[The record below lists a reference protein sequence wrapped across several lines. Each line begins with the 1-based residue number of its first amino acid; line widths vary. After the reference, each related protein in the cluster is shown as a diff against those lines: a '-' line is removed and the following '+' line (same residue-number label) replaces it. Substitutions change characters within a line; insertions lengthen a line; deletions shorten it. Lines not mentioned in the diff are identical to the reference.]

1 MSEKEQRETERT
13 PVVLEATWS
22 GSTVGSPVRVTDISM
37 GGCYLDTIGRAE
49 PGESV
54 LISLILAEGKL
65 VTLSGIATYAQTH
78 TGFGVRFTNLSEEQ
92 SELIAGLLAKSGD
105 D

>member
-1 MSEKEQRETERT
+1 MPEKEQRKTERT

-22 GSTVGSPVRVTDISM
+22 GSTVGSPARVTDISM

-49 PGESV
+49 PGERV
-54 LISLILAEGKL
+54 LLHLTLPDGKL

-78 TGFGVRFTNLSEEQ
+78 TGFGVRFTTLSEEQ
-92 SELIAGLLAKSGD
+92 SELIAGLLAKSENR
-105 D
+105 